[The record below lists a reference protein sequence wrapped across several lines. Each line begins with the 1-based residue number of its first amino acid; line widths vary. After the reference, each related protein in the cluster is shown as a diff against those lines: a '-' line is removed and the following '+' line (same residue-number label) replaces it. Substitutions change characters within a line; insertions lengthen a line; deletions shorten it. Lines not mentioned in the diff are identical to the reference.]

1 MLRDSLRKPQ
11 QEKTLSRLSS
21 GFTHSLLL
29 EALFRLRCIT
39 QLQVKELQSPHPD
52 FQYELLDCLFGLE
65 NHTFNAGCIVYV
77 VEFRRSNYRNFLR
90 QRTYNFATL

>member
-1 MLRDSLRKPQ
+1 MLRDSLIKPQ

-39 QLQVKELQSPHPD
+39 QLQVKELQSPQPD
-52 FQYELLDCLFGLE
+52 FQYEMLDCLFGLK
-65 NHTFNAGCIVYV
+65 NHKFNPGCVVYMF
-77 VEFRRSNYRNFLR
+77 EIRRSNYCNFLR
-90 QRTYNFATL
+90 QHT